1 MSTLELENI
10 KHPDNSG
17 DNIALASNGNVG
29 IGTGS
34 PSDRLHLQK
43 SNDTG
48 IIIENTTGATLS
60 LLSTGAGR
68 VRSSGTLIFDTSGA
82 TERMRVGSNGYVGV
96 GTSTPLRK
104 LHIADAGDTHIIL
117 QSTNAADNSEIF
129 EIGAGAN
136 SASKVDLTFRTR
148 LNSGS
153 GGAERMRITNDGYV
167 TTPNQPGFQFW
178 NNGSDFAISAGG
190 KVTCFYA
197 GDHNVGSHFDA
208 TNQRFTAPVSGYYL
222 FGGHLRIG
230 APGKIRVARF
240 QIYLNGS
247 RRRDL
252 MSVGGTNDYD
262 GSSGYDHPGASGT
275 AVQYLNTGDYVEMYV
290 DAELSS
296 SNTVYIQGGS
306 TGNRK
311 SYWFGHLLG

>member
-68 VRSSGTLIFDTSGA
+68 VRSSGTLIFDTGGA

-104 LHIADAGDTHIIL
+104 LHIADAGDTHIVL
-117 QSTNAADNSEIF
+117 QSTNAVDDSEIF

-136 SASKVDLTFRTR
+136 SANKVDLTFRTR

-153 GGAERMRITNDGYV
+153 GGAEHMRITNDGYV
-167 TTPNQPGFQFW
+167 TTPNQPSFMAHGNAGWQLSAAGANITFGGVAF
-178 NNGSDFAISAGG
+178 NNSGSYNSS
-190 KVTCFYA
+190 
-197 GDHNVGSHFDA
+197 NS
-208 TNQRFTAPVSGYYL
+208 RFTAPVAGKYMFITTIYQDNTYDCRFCMTVNGVQLSSFGDVVPYGYTRGPTTSGETTLSIQYIANLNLNDYVEVRQRASYGSARVYTSHSH
-222 FGGHLRIG
+222 FGGHLIG
-230 APGKIRVARF
+230 
-240 QIYLNGS
+240 
-247 RRRDL
+247 
-252 MSVGGTNDYD
+252 
-262 GSSGYDHPGASGT
+262 
-275 AVQYLNTGDYVEMYV
+275 
-290 DAELSS
+290 
-296 SNTVYIQGGS
+296 
-306 TGNRK
+306 
-311 SYWFGHLLG
+311 

>member
-17 DNIALASNGNVG
+17 NNLTLTSGGNVG

-48 IIIENTTGATLS
+48 IVIENTTGATLS

-68 VRSSGTLIFDTSGA
+68 VRSSGHLIFDTGGA

-96 GTSTPLRK
+96 GTSTPFRK
-104 LHIADAGDTHIIL
+104 LHLADAGDTHIIL
-117 QSTNAADNSEIF
+117 QSTNAVDNSEIF

-153 GGAERMRITNDGYV
+153 GGTEHMRITNDGYV
-167 TTPNQPGFQFW
+167 TTPNQVSFYARISGSWSSADNSAEIVPSAAFNTTPLW
-178 NNGSDFAISAGG
+178 NNGNGFSG
-190 KVTCFYA
+190 
-197 GDHNVGSHFDA
+197 N
-208 TNQRFTAPVSGYYL
+208 RFTAP
-222 FGGHLRIG
+222 I
-230 APGKIRVARF
+230 AGKYMFIFSAEKANNVGDATS
-240 QIYLNGS
+240 ISIHKNGS
-247 RRRDL
+247 EIPNARIYHASQDHRKTLQYTMIMDL
-252 MSVGGTNDYD
+252 AVNDYAEPFTN
-262 GSSGYDHPGASGT
+262 SYRSGVAWDNRGQFAG
-275 AVQYLNTGDYVEMYV
+275 YLIG
-290 DAELSS
+290 
-296 SNTVYIQGGS
+296 
-306 TGNRK
+306 
-311 SYWFGHLLG
+311 

>member
-17 DNIALASNGNVG
+17 NNLTLTSGGNVG

-34 PSDRLHLQK
+34 PSDRLHIQK

-48 IIIENTTGATLS
+48 IVIENTTGATLS

-68 VRSSGTLIFDTSGA
+68 VRSSGVLIFDTGGA

-104 LHIADAGDTHIIL
+104 LHVADAGDTHIML
-117 QSTNAADNSEIF
+117 QSTNAVDNSEIF

-153 GGAERMRITNDGYV
+153 GGTEHMRITNDGYV
-167 TTPNQPGFQFW
+167 TTPNQVSFYARISGSWSSVGNAAEIVPSAAFNTTPLW
-178 NNGSDFAISAGG
+178 NNGNGFSG
-190 KVTCFYA
+190 
-197 GDHNVGSHFDA
+197 N
-208 TNQRFTAPVSGYYL
+208 RFTAP
-222 FGGHLRIG
+222 I
-230 APGKIRVARF
+230 AGKYMFIFSAEKANNVTDATY
-240 QIYLNGS
+240 ITIHKNGS
-247 RRRDL
+247 EITNARIYHSSQDHRKTLQYTMIMDL
-252 MSVGGTNDYD
+252 AVNDYAEPFTN
-262 GSSGYDHPGASGT
+262 SYRSGVAWDNRGQFAG
-275 AVQYLNTGDYVEMYV
+275 YLIG
-290 DAELSS
+290 
-296 SNTVYIQGGS
+296 
-306 TGNRK
+306 
-311 SYWFGHLLG
+311 

>member
-68 VRSSGTLIFDTSGA
+68 VRSSGTLIFDTGGA
-82 TERMRVGSNGYVGV
+82 TERMRVASNGYVGV

-104 LHIADAGDTHIIL
+104 LHIADAGDTHIVL
-117 QSTNAADNSEIF
+117 QSTNAVDDSEIF

-136 SASKVDLTFRTR
+136 SANKVDLTFRTR

-153 GGAERMRITNDGYV
+153 GGAEHMRITNDGYV
-167 TTPNQPGFQFW
+167 TSPNQPSFSCYK
-178 NNGSDFAISAGG
+178 NGSQTEQTGNVPVTSWTENFDQGG
-190 KVTCFYA
+190 
-197 GDHNVGSHFDA
+197 HLDA
-208 TNQRFTAPVSGYYL
+208 ATGIFTAPVAGKYHFTFSAMHSGMLSGDLQHKIYYN
-222 FGGHLRIG
+222 G
-230 APGKIRVARF
+230 AYY
-240 QIYLNGS
+240 QGS
-247 RRRDL
+247 
-252 MSVGGTNDYD
+252 ND
-262 GSSGYDHPGASGT
+262 
-275 AVQYLNTGDYVEMYV
+275 TGDGGSWDQNIVVTIINMSANDTAQPYAYSNQT
-290 DAELSS
+290 SS
-296 SNTVYIQGGS
+296 SEIAYTNRY
-306 TGNRK
+306 TG
-311 SYWFGHLLG
+311 WHGFLIG